1 MAEALGASA
10 SQEGDKEECQEIG
23 TQTQEEPQSG
33 GGGGGG
39 GGGREKLRKGKSWT
53 GGSGVV

>member
-1 MAEALGASA
+1 VSQQCSGGMAEALGASA

-39 GGGREKLRKGKSWT
+39 GGGERS
-53 GGSGVV
+53 